1 MEGENEV
8 NIRKE
13 AVQIDMVETQRPR
26 MKEAEEGHVSKS
38 NTNGLDSQ
46 DQDNELLI
54 HAVHA
59 NDKQSI
65 PTGRQ
70 AAPIKELIKVAK
82 KSGQMGQVMKYPPIN
97 HNTPIS

>member
-1 MEGENEV
+1 MEEENEV
-8 NIRKE
+8 NIGKE
-13 AVQIDMVETQRPR
+13 AVQIDMVETQRSR
-26 MKEAEEGHVSKS
+26 IKGAEEEHVSKS

-46 DQDNELLI
+46 DQDDELLI
-54 HAVHA
+54 RAIHA

-82 KSGQMGQVMKYPPIN
+82 TSGQMGQVTKYPPID
-97 HNTPIS
+97 HDTPIL